1 MLLWLPAEQLQQSG
15 RDISVPDYGEVVEY
29 NASALSLYDDIDLSK
44 RYPTMIE
51 LRSDKQ
57 TKSYPLNEIFL
68 ENIVNAGIS
77 GRQML
82 VSEATLEEVERRM
95 SGTDGLSGFK

>member
-1 MLLWLPAEQLQQSG
+1 MTESGYREGMLLWLPAEQLQQSG

-68 ENIVNAGIS
+68 EKHRECRNIRQTNAS
-77 GRQML
+77 
-82 VSEATLEEVERRM
+82 V
-95 SGTDGLSGFK
+95 